1 MSKPKTAATTPST
14 VVEEIAATAA
24 PAVVVTL
31 PDNLPNTVRVRAV
44 YAPAYHLLTG
54 EFIPQDGDKKIA
66 LDAFTRAQLEMGKWV
81 LVD

>member
-1 MSKPKTAATTPST
+1 MSKPKTAATTHST
-14 VVEEIAATAA
+14 VVEEIAATTA

-31 PDNLPNTVRVRAV
+31 PDNLPNAVRVRAV